1 MRKTHYTKHLI
12 HLLHLLVAMR
22 FLFSFEKHNHG
33 MKMVHNFPLLVSR
46 FHPAWVQLD
55 EIRWINPRLPLVDI
69 YIIHSYKKFPLIVSF
84 MSKREKAW
92 GNGDKI
98 NITGYILKYSCAK
111 KIKKSEVLYC
121 FSGRFDPVRGN
132 RVIIYRYDRLGETD
146 TLKPALKNIQKSDF
160 SFTRPSC
167 TLHPHNIYIL

>member
-33 MKMVHNFPLLVSR
+33 MKRLHNFPLLVSR

-55 EIRWINPRLPLVDI
+55 EIWWINPRLPLVDI
-69 YIIHSYKKFPLIVSF
+69 HIIHSYKKFPLIVSF

-132 RVIIYRYDRLGETD
+132 RVIMYRYDKLGETD
-146 TLKPALKNIQKSDF
+146 TLKPALKNIQKSEF
-160 SFTRPSC
+160 SVTRPSC

>member
-33 MKMVHNFPLLVSR
+33 MKRLHNFPLLVSR

-55 EIRWINPRLPLVDI
+55 EIWWINPRLPLVDI
-69 YIIHSYKKFPLIVSF
+69 HIIHSYKKFPLIVSF

-121 FSGRFDPVRGN
+121 FSGRFDPSYNVQIWQARWN
-132 RVIIYRYDRLGETD
+132 WHFKACIKKYTEIWLFIHSTVMHVTS
-146 TLKPALKNIQKSDF
+146 T
-160 SFTRPSC
+160 
-167 TLHPHNIYIL
+167 